1 MRESQGKEESKEAYD
16 LNKKRDPMYPFKKYV
31 YGYVQMIFNDRYVTT
46 FYIRNDK
53 SLSIDEIMIRP
64 LGSAT

>member
-1 MRESQGKEESKEAYD
+1 
-16 LNKKRDPMYPFKKYV
+16 MYPFEKYV
-31 YGYVQMIFNDRYVTT
+31 YGYVQLIFNDRYVTT

-53 SLSIDEIMIRP
+53 SLSIDEILIRP